1 MGTTKVAVVGG
12 GIAGLAAA
20 WHLRQGNPDLE
31 LVVLDGSDAPG
42 GKLRRAELAGASID
56 VGAESMLA
64 RRPEGTDLAREVGL
78 ADRLTHPATMSASIW
93 SRGALHPMPVGTLMG
108 VPSNPAAAL
117 GVLDAEEIAWAEGER
132 DRPLEAT
139 LEDLSVGEFVS
150 ARVGSAVVDRLVEP
164 LLGGVYAGHAH
175 QLSLRSTMPQLWAA
189 ATAGESVTAV
199 AERAFAMGSLN
210 HTPVFAGVVGG
221 VGALAEALV
230 KSLLAQGVQIK
241 SETVVRDLHRT
252 SVEGRHGWVLTT
264 GPVPAPILYEADA
277 LVIAVPAAP
286 AAKLLAPH
294 IPYAASELGAI
305 AYSSMAI
312 VSVALPRHGL
322 PQLAGSGFLVPP
334 VDGRAVKASTF
345 TTNKWSWVADMAPD
359 LFILRAS
366 LGRSGEEA
374 VLQRTGADLVRLVLA
389 DLADALGGQ
398 LPTPV
403 DSHVQRWGGALPQY
417 AVGHVDRV
425 ARSRAAVAQ
434 VPGLEVAGAAYE
446 GVGIP
451 ACIAS
456 GQQAAE
462 AVLTHL
468 RGHYGHGA
476 RLKA

>member
-1 MGTTKVAVVGG
+1 MARTKVAIVGG

-20 WHLRQGNPDLE
+20 WHLRQRNPDLD
-31 LVVLDGSDAPG
+31 LVVLDSSDAPG
-42 GKLRRAELAGASID
+42 GKLRRAELAGVSID
-56 VGAESMLA
+56 VGAEAMLA

-78 ADRLTHPATMSASIW
+78 ADRLTHPATVLASIW

-139 LEDLSVGEFVS
+139 IEDLSVGEFVS

-175 QLSLRSTMPQLWAA
+175 QLSLQATMPQLWAA
-189 ATAGESVTAV
+189 ATAGESVTAS
-199 AERAFAMGSLN
+199 AERAFATGSLN
-210 HTPVFAGVVGG
+210 HSPVFAGVVGG
-221 VGALAEALV
+221 VGALAESLV

-252 SVEGRHGWVLTT
+252 SSGRHRWALTT

-322 PQLAGSGFLVPP
+322 PQLSGSGFLVPP

-366 LGRSGEEA
+366 LGRIGEEA
-374 VLQRTGADLVRLVLA
+374 VLQRSDTDLVRLVLA
-389 DLADALGGQ
+389 DLADAVGGR
-398 LPTPV
+398 LPTLV

-425 ARSRAAVAQ
+425 SRIRAAVAH

-456 GQQAAE
+456 GQKAAE

-468 RGHYGHGA
+468 RGGPA
-476 RLKA
+476 MAPD